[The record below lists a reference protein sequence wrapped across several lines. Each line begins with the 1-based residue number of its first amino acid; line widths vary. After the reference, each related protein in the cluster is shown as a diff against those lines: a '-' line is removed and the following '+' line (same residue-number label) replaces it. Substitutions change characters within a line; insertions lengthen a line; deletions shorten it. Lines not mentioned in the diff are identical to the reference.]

1 MLKIKK
7 IDKLCLFP
15 VMVLHDDK
23 TMLMDIVNFSPEFE
37 TEKKSPCKSF
47 LTYIFYCSTNYFKCF
62 YISDAPL

>member
-23 TMLMDIVNFSPEFE
+23 TMLMDIVNFSPEFA

-47 LTYIFYCSTNYFKCF
+47 
-62 YISDAPL
+62 ISN